1 MLMSHTVV
9 QTNENFIADQLSLPW
24 WVVWQQFLLL
34 IAIAVAAAMG
44 VLQKAATT
52 LGHFL
57 AAAFA
62 LQVYICHLAA
72 TLVRLWQDVRPIHV
86 TCQPALQFCFRWMC
100 STGLLCMQ
108 VEGANAKYETR
119 AEAVLAGLIL
129 TAISTALLIIWIGSI
144 DTITG
149 LAVGKKQVRQ
159 LCAPVVLETST
170 PPQSTHVMTS

>member
-1 MLMSHTVV
+1 MSHTVV
-9 QTNENFIADQLSLPW
+9 QTNENYIADQLSLPW

-72 TLVRLWQDVRPIHV
+72 TLVRVWQDVRPIHV
-86 TCQPALQFCFRWMC
+86 TCQPALQSF
-100 STGLLCMQ
+100 
-108 VEGANAKYETR
+108 
-119 AEAVLAGLIL
+119 
-129 TAISTALLIIWIGSI
+129 
-144 DTITG
+144 
-149 LAVGKKQVRQ
+149 
-159 LCAPVVLETST
+159 
-170 PPQSTHVMTS
+170 